1 MKLLDSMIL
10 EHGEKESDLTTSKNR
25 PDRPRDGGSGD
36 DEEAVEPWI
45 RDVRTGDGKERFM
58 RRPSVRFFF

>member
-1 MKLLDSMIL
+1 MIL

-58 RRPSVRFFF
+58 CGSFA